1 MFEIASEF
9 ESVAYRVIDELLRQ
23 HIKVHAY
30 RSVSSDSIYIKLD
43 AGVCGSVR
51 VSDHRGKEKLKY
63 KFNVDLS
70 LSKQTRYVTH
80 KMGYTRFYYSSD
92 NLNLMFSDI
101 AEVRAN
107 KMEQYGLE
115 AKIKY
120 PNDILI
126 NNKKISG
133 ILIESIGYKELEA
146 VVVGIGVNVNVKDY
160 SNVGWKA
167 TSMSKETNESY
178 NINDILKKMI
188 KHFNSLKEDDIVYQ
202 NYLNRSILLNKTI
215 IHKGISYIVKS
226 IEKSG
231 DIILMSNQE
240 TITVPSDKL
249 SISDFY

>member
-107 KMEQYGLE
+107 KMEQYGLDRYE
-115 AKIKY
+115 SFVERNIEDS
-120 PNDILI
+120 NR
-126 NNKKISG
+126 KKG
-133 ILIESIGYKELEA
+133 FWAHCTL
-146 VVVGIGVNVNVKDY
+146 V
-160 SNVGWKA
+160 
-167 TSMSKETNESY
+167 
-178 NINDILKKMI
+178 
-188 KHFNSLKEDDIVYQ
+188 
-202 NYLNRSILLNKTI
+202 RSIDEWR
-215 IHKGISYIVKS
+215 YI
-226 IEKSG
+226 
-231 DIILMSNQE
+231 
-240 TITVPSDKL
+240 
-249 SISDFY
+249 

>member
-1 MFEIASEF
+1 MIGKRIITFRQLDSTNDYIKQNIVDLNDGTIV
-9 ESVAYRVIDELLRQ
+9 VAEQQTNGRGRRGNIWYSPKGNLYFSILF
-23 HIKVHAY
+23 K
-30 RSVSSDSIYIKLD
+30 RSVNREDLFLLTMKSSLAI
-43 AGVCGSVR
+43 V
-51 VSDHRGKEKLKY
+51 
-63 KFNVDLS
+63 
-70 LSKQTRYVTH
+70 
-80 KMGYTRFYYSSD
+80 
-92 NLNLMFSDI
+92 LML
-101 AEVRAN
+101 
-107 KMEQYGLE
+107 EQYGLE